1 MKKCIIILNITP
13 FLLWI
18 LLFACQLNNVFPPV
32 DSAMI
37 QLGLLLCIPV
47 VFAIINVICAKN
59 EKHFLCFNGIFTISH
74 ILGFYLSG
82 ALYHSFISNNPENEL
97 VINTFSF
104 ISILYIAIITLV
116 CFLVKI
122 IFKKSNRVKGN

>member
-1 MKKCIIILNITP
+1 
-13 FLLWI
+13 
-18 LLFACQLNNVFPPV
+18 
-32 DSAMI
+32 MI

-47 VFAIINVICAKN
+47 VFTVINVICAKN

-122 IFKKSNRVKGN
+122 ILKKSNRVKEN